1 MRFVSILGDSIST
14 YEGYNPPGYAV
25 YYSGE
30 VLAENRL
37 RSVYDTWWVKV
48 NQALDAFLCVNN
60 SYSGSRVSGWS
71 FPAGVSEE
79 RLDLLR
85 SSRAEPDLIL
95 IYLGFNDFGYGVR
108 ICRSENVKS
117 QGRDLGVFR
126 DAYALML
133 ESLRR
138 KYPDSAIVCGTLM
151 RTAVAGRPN
160 WQFPERMAGISLE
173 RYNQEIRDAAARQGC
188 FLADLSAMDL
198 RYETLDGAHPTIDG
212 HRVIAEAWIRQLE
225 ALGLLQPSAGS
236 GQDSASEGERK

>member
-1 MRFVSILGDSIST
+1 M
-14 YEGYNPPGYAV
+14 
-25 YYSGE
+25 
-30 VLAENRL
+30 
-37 RSVYDTWWVKV
+37 
-48 NQALDAFLCVNN
+48 
-60 SYSGSRVSGWS
+60 
-71 FPAGVSEE
+71 
-79 RLDLLR
+79 
-85 SSRAEPDLIL
+85 
-95 IYLGFNDFGYGVR
+95 R

-126 DAYALML
+126 DAYAFML

-173 RYNQEIRDAAARQGC
+173 RYNQEIRDAAVQQGC
-188 FLADLSAMDL
+188 YLADLSAMDL

-225 ALGLLQPSAGS
+225 ALGLLQPPAGRTE
-236 GQDSASEGERK
+236 GKNPEADST

>member
-1 MRFVSILGDSIST
+1 MRSVSILGDSIST
-14 YEGYNPPGYAV
+14 YEGHNPPGYAV

-30 VLAENRL
+30 VPAINGL
-37 RSVYDTWWVKV
+37 RSVSDTWWAKV
-48 NQALDAFLCVNN
+48 IQTLDASLCVNN
-60 SYSGSRVSGWS
+60 SYSGSEVSGWS

-108 ICRSENVKS
+108 ICRSENAKS
-117 QGRDLGVFR
+117 HDRDLSVFR
-126 DAYALML
+126 DAYAFML

-138 KYPDSAIVCGTLM
+138 KYPASAIVCGTLM
-151 RTAVAGRPN
+151 RSAVKGRPN
-160 WQFPERMAGISLE
+160 WRFPERMAGISLE
-173 RYNQEIRDAAARQGC
+173 RYNQEIRDAAVQQGC

-212 HRVIAEAWIRQLE
+212 HRVIAEAWIRRLTE
-225 ALGLLQPSAGS
+225 LGLLQPSAGR
-236 GQDSASEGERK
+236 GRDDASEGERE